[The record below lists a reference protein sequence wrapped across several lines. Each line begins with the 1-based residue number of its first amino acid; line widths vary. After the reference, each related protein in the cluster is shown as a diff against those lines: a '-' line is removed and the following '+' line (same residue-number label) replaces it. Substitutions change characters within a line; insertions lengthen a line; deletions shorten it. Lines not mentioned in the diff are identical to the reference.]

1 MLRVIWRY
9 ILTLKIKMRIKDKH
23 WNSVIFII
31 ILEVFTKFCDWTL
44 AFIRKGVYSLI
55 NDKIY

>member
-9 ILTLKIKMRIKDKH
+9 ILTLKIKIHIKDKH

-31 ILEVFTKFCDWTL
+31 ILEVFTNFVTGHSHLLGKECT
-44 AFIRKGVYSLI
+44 V
-55 NDKIY
+55 